1 LNDTVRLPSG
11 KIVPGLTLYYAS
23 KVLMS
28 NMKDL
33 KKYNIKQTAID
44 TIEYEIV
51 AESEVDEKLL
61 KMIEKVTF
69 KYLEP
74 GLKVKIN
81 KVDIIKRSASGKFK
95 HFQSFIDSPDSISAK

>member
-1 LNDTVRLPSG
+1 MSLD
-11 KIVPGLTLYYAS
+11 S
-23 KVLMS
+23 K
-28 NMKDL
+28 N
-33 KKYNIKQTAID
+33 KQTAID
-44 TIEYEIV
+44 TFEYDIV
-51 AESEVDEKLL
+51 AVDEKLL

-95 HFQSFIDSPDSISAK
+95 HFQSFIDSPDSITAK